1 MATLKKADPDPH
13 KPEVAC
19 TCIEDKISVNASEF
33 KHIASS
39 EGYGNAQ
46 SEDSKDLVHVKYFKV
61 NPKSPVKIRRN

>member
-13 KPEVAC
+13 KPEVAL
-19 TCIEDKISVNASEF
+19 DKISVNASEF

>member
-46 SEDSKDLVHVKYFKV
+46 SEVGIGIDFTIIEFIE
-61 NPKSPVKIRRN
+61 N